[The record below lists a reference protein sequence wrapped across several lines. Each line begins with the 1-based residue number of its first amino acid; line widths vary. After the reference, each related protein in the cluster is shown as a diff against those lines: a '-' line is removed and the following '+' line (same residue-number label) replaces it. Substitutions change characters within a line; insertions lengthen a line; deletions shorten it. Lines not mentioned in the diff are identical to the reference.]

1 MAKQLV
7 GIVSSDKAD
16 KTITV
21 TVNERKTHPIYKKQ
35 YSVTKKFMAHD
46 EKNEATTGDKVAIT
60 ETRPRSA
67 RKRFELAKIIEKPRL
82 REEDLKVETEKAV
95 EEVTAKPEKE
105 KIEPKSQKMVEK
117 KVESA
122 EEKTEGEEEGDQE

>member
-21 TVNERKTHPIYKKQ
+21 TVSTRKTHPIYKKQ
-35 YSVTKKFMAHD
+35 YSVSTKFLAHD
-46 EKNEATTGDKVAIT
+46 EKNEATTGDKVSIS

-67 RKRFELAKIIEKPRL
+67 RKRFELLKIIEKPRL
-82 REEDLKVETEKAV
+82 RDEDLKVESEKAV
-95 EEVTAKPEKE
+95 QEVTEKPKAE
-105 KIEPKSQKMVEK
+105 KIEK
-117 KVESA
+117 KVE
-122 EEKTEGEEEGDQE
+122 KEEEE

>member
-21 TVNERKTHPIYKKQ
+21 TVTTRKTHPIYKKQ
-35 YSVTKKFMAHD
+35 YSVSTKFLAHD
-46 EKNEATTGDKVAIT
+46 EANEATTGDKVSII

-67 RKRFELAKIIEKPRL
+67 RKRFALLKVIEKPVL
-82 REEDLKVETEKAV
+82 REEDLKVESEKAV
-95 EEVTAKPEKE
+95 KDVTEKVKPVKPAKE
-105 KIEPKSQKMVEK
+105 
-117 KVESA
+117 
-122 EEKTEGEEEGDQE
+122 TEEEE

>member
-21 TVNERKTHPIYKKQ
+21 TVSTRKTHPIYKKQ
-35 YSVTKKFMAHD
+35 YSVSTKFLAHD
-46 EKNEATTGDKVAIT
+46 EQNEATTGDKVSIV

-67 RKRFELAKIIEKPRL
+67 RKRYELLKIIEKPRL
-82 REEDLKVETEKAV
+82 RDEDLKVEAEKAV
-95 EEVTAKPEKE
+95 KEVTEKLKVEKPEPVAAKT
-105 KIEPKSQKMVEK
+105 
-117 KVESA
+117 
-122 EEKTEGEEEGDQE
+122 EEKPEAKEEA

>member
-21 TVNERKTHPIYKKQ
+21 TVSTRKTHPIYKKQ
-35 YSVTKKFMAHD
+35 YSVSTKFLAHD
-46 EKNEATTGDKVAIT
+46 EKNEAATGDKVAIV

-67 RKRFELAKIIEKPRL
+67 RKRFELLKVIEKPVL
-82 REEDLKVETEKAV
+82 REEDLKVEAEAAVQAVTEKPKKPAV
-95 EEVTAKPEKE
+95 EP
-105 KIEPKSQKMVEK
+105 
-117 KVESA
+117 
-122 EEKTEGEEEGDQE
+122 EEEASK